1 MTSVIFFH
9 QIKQCIMKKS
19 ITPAIIFAIIFF
31 FPLIAFSQFNTAF
44 LKAIAKE
51 KFDDTE
57 KKVLKSLQKKPNDVE
72 LNFTMAVLYIS
83 PKYQNYNEE
92 KAYEYL
98 VKAQKAFESTSDEKL
113 IKKLD
118 KIPINALLFE
128 NYTDTICNRA
138 FTKATDINNVEA
150 YENFLTVYKTAPEKY
165 SRKITE
171 LRNEKKFEE
180 VIQGNSVEAYQ
191 NFISRF
197 PDAAQIPEAITKRN
211 ALAFEKTRRL
221 DKIQDYR
228 EFISKFPDAKEVET
242 AYDRIHELAY
252 QQAERENT
260 AASYKYFI
268 DEYPSS
274 KQYKKA
280 FNMMEKRQFL
290 ENTTPGDWKKY
301 RDFIKRFPEN
311 SWKAFA
317 LDSIYM
323 IGTKTDN
330 IEIIG
335 YCIDNYTGEK
345 RNKAMHVLYDIFTSD
360 GEKSTL
366 DMFYSV
372 YDDDSFTDFK
382 VADYKWASIGDSLLK
397 TVPKEMNKPLF
408 EKFIK
413 ETAPNEK
420 AYRVLRRLIEQDID
434 TKNWAKALETVNNY
448 APYFKDKNKKLS
460 ELQYFLEMLKNAP
473 KPQANVQSIPVN
485 ETQKEKV
492 DEPEKEENKNE
503 EIKAEK
509 TNETPVEK
517 TPE

>member
-1 MTSVIFFH
+1 
-9 QIKQCIMKKS
+9 MKKS
-19 ITPAIIFAIIFF
+19 ITRAIIIAVISNFS
-31 FPLIAFSQFNTAF
+31 LIAFSQFNTSL
-44 LKAIAKE
+44 LKAIEKE

-57 KKVLKSLQKKPNDVE
+57 KKVLKSLQNKPNDVE
-72 LNFTMAVLYIS
+72 MNFTMAVLYIS

-98 VKAQKAFESTSDEKL
+98 TKAQKAFESTADEKL

-118 KIPINALLFE
+118 KIPINALILE
-128 NYTDTICNRA
+128 NYTDTICRRA

-150 YENFLTVYKTAPEKY
+150 YENYLAVYKTAPEKY

-180 VIQGNSVEAYQ
+180 VVQGNSIESYQ
-191 NFISRF
+191 NFINRF
-197 PDAAQIPEAITKRN
+197 PDAAQIPEAITRRN

-228 EFISKFPDAKEVET
+228 DFISKYPDAKEVES
-242 AYDRIHELAY
+242 AYERIHELAY

-311 SWKAFA
+311 SWKTFA

-335 YCIDNYTGEK
+335 YCVDNYTGEK
-345 RNKAMHVLYDIFTSD
+345 KKKALHVLYDIFTGD

-366 DMFYSV
+366 DMFYSI
-372 YDDDSFTDFK
+372 YDDDSFSDFK
-382 VADYKWASIGDSLLK
+382 IADYKWASIGDSLLK
-397 TVPKEMNKPLF
+397 IVPKEMNKPIF
-408 EKFIK
+408 EKYIK

-434 TKNWAKALETVNNY
+434 TKNWTNALETVNSF
-448 APYFKDKNKKLS
+448 APFFKDKNKKLND
-460 ELQYFLEMLKNAP
+460 LRYFLELLKNAP
-473 KPQANVQSIPVN
+473 KPQANTQISTVN
-485 ETQKEKV
+485 ETQKDKV
-492 DEPEKEENKNE
+492 DETEKQENKKE
-503 EIKAEK
+503 EIKSENAGES
-509 TNETPVEK
+509 NN
-517 TPE
+517 